1 MMRYDLAEQ
10 RKALNIGI
18 ADIAERFN
26 ASPITIC
33 YWERKMIYPH
43 AVKEWLD
50 QIAEECA
57 A

>member
-1 MMRYDLAEQ
+1 MKYDLAEQ

-33 YWERKMIYPH
+33 HWERKMIYPH
-43 AVKEWLD
+43 AVKQWLD